1 MSDMPP
7 EQPAA
12 PPPPPLYSGL
22 GQTPVTGAILPVPG
36 NAELAVFSTILVF
49 LIVLWAVT
57 DAVNA
62 GLFAILMTVLTSVYI
77 LSRGI
82 AKAGRVLEQ

>member
-1 MSDMPP
+1 MSDTPP

-12 PPPPPLYSGL
+12 PPQPPLYTGL
-22 GQTPVTGAILPVPG
+22 GQSQVTGAILPVPG

-49 LIVLWAVT
+49 LIVLWATT
-57 DAVNA
+57 DDVNA
-62 GLFAILMTVLTSVYI
+62 GLFAILMTILTSVYI

-82 AKAGRVLEQ
+82 AKASRVLEQ

>member
-1 MSDMPP
+1 MSDTPP

-12 PPPPPLYSGL
+12 PPQPPLYTGL
-22 GQTPVTGAILPVPG
+22 GQSPVTG

-49 LIVLWAVT
+49 LIVLWAAT

-62 GLFAILMTVLTSVYI
+62 GLFAILMTILTSVYI

-82 AKAGRVLEQ
+82 AKASRVLEQ